1 MWGLL
6 GNYANLVK
14 AGLIV
19 FAICLVFFAGWHM
32 RDRDFTAYKMAIQIA
47 AEKQIAEN
55 KAKEKEQAL
64 ITKGVTDAYNANIAN
79 IHTFYSGMHNASSG
93 SMSYDANAT
102 VNIDGK
108 AFNVLLV
115 AEQCANTTQQL
126 QSLQDWVRSQVGLD
140 Q

>member
-1 MWGLL
+1 MFPLSVST
-6 GNYANLVK
+6 YVKISILVV
-14 AGLIV
+14 LICGS
-19 FAICLVFFAGWHM
+19 FYGGWHS
-32 RDRDFTAYKMAIQIA
+32 RDRDFTIYKDQVRIA

-79 IHTFYSGMHNASSG
+79 IHTFYSGMHNASSC

>member
-1 MWGLL
+1 MFPLSVST
-6 GNYANLVK
+6 YVKISILVV
-14 AGLIV
+14 LICGS
-19 FAICLVFFAGWHM
+19 FYGGWHS
-32 RDRDFTAYKMAIQIA
+32 RDRGFTIYKDQVRIA